1 MMRRDVTDRGDCA
14 RFGALLFGLAALLLA
29 SACAEVE
36 LVSHAAKQVQPGGQ
50 GRGDG
55 HYKVGTPYQIDGIW
69 YYPAVDYDYSETGI
83 ASWYGPQFH
92 GNPTANGEI
101 FNQYDISAAHRTLPL
116 PSMVRV
122 TNLEN
127 GRSLTVRVNDRGPF
141 KNGRIIDLSTRSA
154 QLLGFH
160 KQGTAKVLVEV
171 LAPESR
177 QLASVTQSRD
187 GSISAPQAVPVV
199 AVEQAPLDRTVNGNH
214 AAAVPEP
221 APASVPASTRPP
233 LSEPELDGLVS
244 RQPVRATNIYVQAGA
259 FLRRDNAVRLGAR
272 LSVFGPTSITESLN
286 GQNRFY
292 RVRLGPVGSVSDADQ
307 ILATLLQNGH
317 TDARVVVD

>member
-1 MMRRDVTDRGDCA
+1 
-14 RFGALLFGLAALLLA
+14 
-29 SACAEVE
+29 VE

-127 GRSLTVRVNDRGPF
+127 GRSLTC
-141 KNGRIIDLSTRSA
+141 
-154 QLLGFH
+154 
-160 KQGTAKVLVEV
+160 
-171 LAPESR
+171 
-177 QLASVTQSRD
+177 
-187 GSISAPQAVPVV
+187 
-199 AVEQAPLDRTVNGNH
+199 
-214 AAAVPEP
+214 P
-221 APASVPASTRPP
+221 AWC
-233 LSEPELDGLVS
+233 E
-244 RQPVRATNIYVQAGA
+244 
-259 FLRRDNAVRLGAR
+259 
-272 LSVFGPTSITESLN
+272 
-286 GQNRFY
+286 
-292 RVRLGPVGSVSDADQ
+292 
-307 ILATLLQNGH
+307 
-317 TDARVVVD
+317 